1 MQKIKELEMN
11 FLMGKQQFD
20 NQKVKSL
27 LKDETKKIEDINSL
41 VKNETSKQHND
52 IMQRLTD
59 RKNKK
64 IQKEKMIDNIT
75 NVVSKKR
82 DSVVVQGRRISRCLD
97 TNVLQ
102 SEYSGKEEN
111 KSPDY
116 SPNSSE
122 MRNKSIAMLK
132 RASKDL
138 TAMVEKRMS
147 KLNLL
152 EIEKAV
158 KLNRENS
165 IKKHSFIFLNE
176 FFKLFFKKVNQIQS
190 VAEEKKKDDDDDNE
204 SSESEDMSKTFT
216 ETSDLQSPSNTNY
229 DINSNNLIKL
239 KSVKGK
245 ASVQNKPYENKVKS
259 IDEIKNKTSVEAEL
273 INNNLKTQSNDNSKL
288 ENSDEIPLVLQEE
301 KKPESNEILTKSIKS
316 LNI

>member
-27 LKDETKKIEDINSL
+27 LKDETKKIEDISSL

-52 IMQRLTD
+52 IMQRLTE

-64 IQKEKMIDNIT
+64 IQKEKMLDNIT

-97 TNVLQ
+97 TNILQ

-111 KSPDY
+111 KSPDS

-158 KLNRENS
+158 KFNRENS
-165 IKKHSFIFLNE
+165 IKKHSLYF
-176 FFKLFFKKVNQIQS
+176 
-190 VAEEKKKDDDDDNE
+190 
-204 SSESEDMSKTFT
+204 
-216 ETSDLQSPSNTNY
+216 
-229 DINSNNLIKL
+229 
-239 KSVKGK
+239 
-245 ASVQNKPYENKVKS
+245 
-259 IDEIKNKTSVEAEL
+259 
-273 INNNLKTQSNDNSKL
+273 
-288 ENSDEIPLVLQEE
+288 
-301 KKPESNEILTKSIKS
+301 
-316 LNI
+316 